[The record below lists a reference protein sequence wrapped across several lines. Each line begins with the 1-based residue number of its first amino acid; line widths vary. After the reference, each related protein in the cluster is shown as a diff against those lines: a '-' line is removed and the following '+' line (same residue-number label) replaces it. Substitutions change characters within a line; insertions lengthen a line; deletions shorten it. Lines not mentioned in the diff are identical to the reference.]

1 MDGYVSVSV
10 AAVLP
15 EIRDHSIRQA
25 SRFTYQCFL
34 TCELSKEFIERDMQE
49 LIVMNNIVQTTRQFE
64 FPELTKSTLQYR
76 PTLSMPLLTA
86 NVVINYSCIQAVSP
100 RTSLLWYNDFERSGF
115 RGFNSQF
122 F

>member
-1 MDGYVSVSV
+1 MDGYGSVSV

-25 SRFTYQCFL
+25 SHFTCQCFV
-34 TCELSKEFIERDMQE
+34 TCELSKERDMQE
-49 LIVMNNIVQTTRQFE
+49 LIVMNIIVQTTRQFE